1 MLRGTFNNS
10 DPDIVYYNGTIINDQ
25 GAGNNNFLND
35 PVVRFSE
42 TRSNS
47 IISDISQYYFSIV
60 RFTINGPNK
69 DLPLLIPDIQIGQP
83 DINLTSYSVNLQL
96 TKQILIG
103 GNPFTFTGNARRY
116 IEYETETIAFNSNTS
131 GLPLPFPPLTTQDY
145 KNVYYY
151 VYTYSHFV
159 NLVNTAIQN
168 ALSDTL
174 PATPGTYHPTLSLQS
189 QFNAFWTAN
198 GGVGAA
204 PSIITEAPYLKYDQN
219 TTLFSLYGDSYG
231 CGGPDSISY
240 NTGAAGNEESL
251 NLWFNTNLFG
261 LLANFDNQFLGNETS
276 GLVNNILFYNKF
288 GTNIYQKQLTTPG
301 AAPVYE
307 NTKTYFVM
315 YQDYNS
321 TSTLWSPIESIVF
334 TTSLIPI
341 IPESSGEPVIYGSG
355 NDSVSNASTN
365 AFTPIITDI
374 ALPLNNAHGYREFI
388 EYAPVAEYRL
398 SSLTNSRQ
406 DLRNIDIQVF
416 FKARLTGE
424 LIPLRMFNLSS
435 VGIKI
440 MFRKKGMG
448 I

>member
-1 MLRGTFNNS
+1 
-10 DPDIVYYNGTIINDQ
+10 
-25 GAGNNNFLND
+25 
-35 PVVRFSE
+35 
-42 TRSNS
+42 
-47 IISDISQYYFSIV
+47 
-60 RFTINGPNK
+60 
-69 DLPLLIPDIQIGQP
+69 
-83 DINLTSYSVNLQL
+83 
-96 TKQILIG
+96 
-103 GNPFTFTGNARRY
+103 
-116 IEYETETIAFNSNTS
+116 
-131 GLPLPFPPLTTQDY
+131 
-145 KNVYYY
+145 
-151 VYTYSHFV
+151 
-159 NLVNTAIQN
+159 
-168 ALSDTL
+168 
-174 PATPGTYHPTLSLQS
+174 
-189 QFNAFWTAN
+189 
-198 GGVGAA
+198 
-204 PSIITEAPYLKYDQN
+204 
-219 TTLFSLYGDSYG
+219 
-231 CGGPDSISY
+231 
-240 NTGAAGNEESL
+240 
-251 NLWFNTNLFG
+251 
-261 LLANFDNQFLGNETS
+261 
-276 GLVNNILFYNKF
+276 
-288 GTNIYQKQLTTPG
+288 
-301 AAPVYE
+301 
-307 NTKTYFVM
+307 M

-388 EYAPVAEYRL
+388 EYAPIAEYRL